1 LRYQIDQTEESG
13 EHTGSEES
21 EKNEGKT
28 EVTLVGE
35 ASRRKAVK
43 SNVKAGR
50 EIEHKVKTGKKGMK
64 YRDTAE
70 ESDTDGD
77 SGMFSPSPTTLRVRL
92 DLMSNRLRY
101 RFFHRP
107 PSKPGDRS

>member
-1 LRYQIDQTEESG
+1 MRYQIDQTEESG

-77 SGMFSPSPTTLRVRL
+77 SGTCFLLRQ
-92 DLMSNRLRY
+92 RY
-101 RFFHRP
+101 E
-107 PSKPGDRS
+107 